1 MRLLKTFGA
10 FALSALAFIG
20 CNNEISYEV
29 VPAEGKTI
37 ITATLEGGN
46 TKTYIGE
53 DGYAINWQ
61 KNDKISVFYNE
72 GSNGGY
78 TFKNIAEDGPT
89 AKFEGSLPVIMGD
102 TEDAGTKG
110 NAPLFWGVFP
120 QEKLNAVS
128 AEGVAIVP
136 FSHTQYAKPGNFYD
150 LACTSIGCSENLN
163 LKFYNVYG
171 ILAITVD
178 VEGISVIELKSN
190 ETDYSYAH
198 YYQVEFAAENGSAL
212 RPHIIGAVD
221 QTILDNE
228 SVFSTTSVLLQALT
242 ETNDFATFVPGT
254 TYYMVVPP
262 HVYSQGATFN
272 AYGDDRSNPIYTKST
287 KEGVVLTV
295 ERNKIHPVNI
305 KFNQQPEEP
314 EGTITKYV
322 KVKSTDDI
330 VDGKYLFVYESESVA
345 FNGALETLDAVENTI
360 PVTIT
365 EGVIAASDAV
375 DAAAFEISVSEG
387 SILSASGKY
396 IGASSNSNGLKT
408 SDTNVFKNTFA
419 INNDGEAVIA
429 AVFEGSTMSLRYNK
443 ASNQLRFRYYK
454 SGQEAIALYRGVA
467 GSSTPD
473 PEPEVVADP
482 VFEPAGGEVDFNTEV
497 YLSCATEG
505 AAIYY
510 GYNPGEVPAN
520 LYEGKPFIITEDVTI
535 YAIATKD
542 GLQDSEV
549 AYASFTVKTVVP
561 PTPSENGSGTLED
574 PFNIAGAK
582 AYIDEGGTDW
592 VFVKGIISSI
602 TESFG
607 SKYGNATFNI
617 SDDGSADAPEFLAYR
632 ILYLENAKW
641 EEGNSQIDVNDEVI
655 LYGQLQ
661 NYGGTYETK
670 PNAAYVYSLNGKTA
684 EEHDPVIEAADINN
698 IPADGVDNA
707 TTDVTIKYAED
718 WIVSVQFDGTIVT
731 DASYKNGK
739 LTYSVAANE
748 GEARESTIT
757 IVLTK
762 DEANVISKDIKV
774 SQLAAGVVVNN
785 GSGTLED
792 PFNVAGVKDYIDGN
806 GAEAVY
812 VAGIVSSVTE
822 EYGSQYGNATFTISD
837 DGSAEAEQFTAYRI
851 LFLENKKWEEGNSQ
865 LKAGDEVI
873 ILGKVLN
880 YKGTYE
886 TSSGNAYL
894 YSLNGATS
902 EILPPLIVASNITNI
917 PAAGMD
923 GAWRIT
929 IKRAEDWTVTA
940 TPDGEIVTAAS
951 VDAPN
956 GELYSINYTVAANTG
971 DAREGSIT
979 VTVAK
984 EGEESIT
991 KIIKVSQLAANS
1003 GSGEGTKAWVKTA
1016 LADITEGQVFVIVS
1030 NNGANYAMSNDKGTS
1045 SAPTVVAVTVE
1056 NDMITSDV
1064 ADNIK
1069 WTLTVSDG
1077 KYSFYPNGDTDK
1089 WLYCTESNNGV
1100 RVGTNDTNQKF
1111 SINTDYLYNEATKRY
1126 LGVYSSQDW
1135 RCYTSIN
1142 SNIKNQTLS
1151 FYVYR

>member
-72 GSNGGY
+72 GSEGGY

-89 AKFEGSLPVIMGD
+89 AKFEGTLPVIMGD

-120 QEKLNAVS
+120 QDKLNAVS

-136 FSHTQYAKPGNFYD
+136 FSYMQYAKPGNFYD

-228 SVFSTTSVLLQALT
+228 SVFSTPSVLLQALT

-345 FNGALETLDAVENTI
+345 FNGALETLDAIENII

-375 DAAAFEISVSEG
+375 DAAAFEISVSDG

-396 IGASSNSNGLKT
+396 IGVTSNSNGLKT
-408 SDTNVFKNTFA
+408 SDDNVFKNTFA

-429 AVFEGSTMSLRYNK
+429 AVFEGSAMSLRYNK

-542 GLQDSEV
+542 GMQDSEI

-574 PFNIAGAK
+574 PFNVAGVK
-582 AYIDEGGTDW
+582 AYIDDGGEGP
-592 VFVKGIISSI
+592 VYIKGIVSSI
-602 TESFG
+602 GTPYG
-607 SKYGNATFNI
+607 TTYGNATF
-617 SDDGSADAPEFLAYR
+617 D
-632 ILYLENAKW
+632 
-641 EEGNSQIDVNDEVI
+641 
-655 LYGQLQ
+655 
-661 NYGGTYETK
+661 
-670 PNAAYVYSLNGKTA
+670 
-684 EEHDPVIEAADINN
+684 
-698 IPADGVDNA
+698 
-707 TTDVTIKYAED
+707 
-718 WIVSVQFDGTIVT
+718 
-731 DASYKNGK
+731 
-739 LTYSVAANE
+739 
-748 GEARESTIT
+748 
-757 IVLTK
+757 
-762 DEANVISKDIKV
+762 
-774 SQLAAGVVVNN
+774 
-785 GSGTLED
+785 
-792 PFNVAGVKDYIDGN
+792 
-806 GAEAVY
+806 
-812 VAGIVSSVTE
+812 
-822 EYGSQYGNATFTISD
+822 ISD
-837 DGSAEAEQFTAYRI
+837 DGSAEADQFQAYQVY
-851 LFLENKKWEEGNSQ
+851 FLENNRWEEGNSQ
-865 LKAGDEVI
+865 ITVGDEVI
-873 ILGKVLN
+873 LYGAVTFYDKKSI
-880 YKGTYE
+880 YE
-886 TSSGNAYL
+886 TKQKEAYL
-894 YSLNGATS
+894 YSLNGVTS
-902 EILPPLIVASNITNI
+902 EVLPPTIISTDISNV
-917 PAAGMD
+917 PATGQTS
-923 GAWRIT
+923 AWRIT
-929 IKRAEDWTVTA
+929 IKRAEDWNVTV
-940 TPDGEIVTAAS
+940 TPDGEVVTAAS

-956 GELYSINYTVAANTG
+956 GEIYSINYTVAANTG
-971 DAREGSIT
+971 DARDGKIT
-979 VTVAK
+979 VTVSKDGQESVSK
-984 EGEESIT
+984 E
-991 KIIKVSQLAANS
+991 IKVSQVAASAQPASTLTISIDFTDAANMPAGFPIKSTASS
-1003 GSGEGTKAWVKTA
+1003 GKQDTWSFGGYNFIFYAATNYYLSSGFLLIGKTGSYILFPAIEGKKLVKVDFSTA
-1016 LADITEGQVFVIVS
+1016 GGASDAVVPDIYSADGETSIYGNTTATGKGKSFSWDLSDKNTAVNTSYQFRIT
-1030 NNGANYAMSNDKGTS
+1030 NDKNFQFTKL
-1045 SAPTVVAVTVE
+1045 E
-1056 NDMITSDV
+1056 
-1064 ADNIK
+1064 
-1069 WTLTVSDG
+1069 LT
-1077 KYSFYPNGDTDK
+1077 YS
-1089 WLYCTESNNGV
+1089 E
-1100 RVGTNDTNQKF
+1100 
-1111 SINTDYLYNEATKRY
+1111 
-1126 LGVYSSQDW
+1126 
-1135 RCYTSIN
+1135 
-1142 SNIKNQTLS
+1142 
-1151 FYVYR
+1151 